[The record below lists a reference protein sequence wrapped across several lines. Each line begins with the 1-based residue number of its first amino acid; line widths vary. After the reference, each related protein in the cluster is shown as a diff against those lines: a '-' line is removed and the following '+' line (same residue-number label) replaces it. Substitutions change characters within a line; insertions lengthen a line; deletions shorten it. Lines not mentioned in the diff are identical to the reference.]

1 MARVNSVNNII
12 VHKDSCLQYPLM
24 VKHFRVIWAQGYE
37 DIGVFLI
44 WRRTF
49 IEFSELRESDK
60 TRKHELDS
68 I

>member
-1 MARVNSVNNII
+1 MARVNSVNNTLFTKIRVYSI
-12 VHKDSCLQYPLM
+12 HLWSVY
-24 VKHFRVIWAQGYE
+24 FRVIWAQGYE

-49 IEFSELRESDK
+49 IEFSELTESDK